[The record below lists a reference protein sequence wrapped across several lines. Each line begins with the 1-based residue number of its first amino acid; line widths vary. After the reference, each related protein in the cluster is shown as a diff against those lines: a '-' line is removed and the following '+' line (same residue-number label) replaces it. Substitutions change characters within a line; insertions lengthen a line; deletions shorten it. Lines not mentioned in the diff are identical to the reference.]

1 MKKINSLKAALADSV
16 DNSHSLIDRIGSNP
30 EQANNQTN
38 LNELFKLVDNVP
50 ANDVNNVCFLCS
62 SLLFLIKTW
71 LLIINIKNIVR

>member
-1 MKKINSLKAALADSV
+1 MKAALADSV

-50 ANDVNNVCFLCS
+50 ANDVNNVCY
-62 SLLFLIKTW
+62 LFTS
-71 LLIINIKNIVR
+71 